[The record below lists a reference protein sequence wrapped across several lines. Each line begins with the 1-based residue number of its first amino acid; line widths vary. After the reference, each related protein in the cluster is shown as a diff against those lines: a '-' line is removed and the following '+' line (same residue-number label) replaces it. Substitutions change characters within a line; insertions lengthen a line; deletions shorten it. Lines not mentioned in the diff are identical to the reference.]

1 MPNVLDSAI
10 TQNTR
15 KQPVPEHR
23 LIIEPKT
30 VIIKNPPI
38 NYGVAREP
46 FPKYIG
52 YARSFERRVRFG
64 KELPI
69 PWFKPYEC
77 RAADAQMAEQLLAKL
92 AQRDGY
98 SLGGIH
104 DIHIKEP
111 GE

>member
-1 MPNVLDSAI
+1 MAKE
-10 TQNTR
+10 R
-15 KQPVPEHR
+15 M
-23 LIIEPKT
+23 IIEPKS
-30 VIIKNPPI
+30 VIIKHPPI
-38 NYGVAREP
+38 NYGVKVTP
-46 FPKYIG
+46 FDRYIG

-77 RAADAQMAEQLLAKL
+77 RAGDEAMAEQLLAKL

-104 DIHIKEP
+104 NIHIAGP